1 MTTSWLYK
9 DLSQVSGAIR
19 AAIASTAYRIS
30 VYVSAVTVTTNN
42 DSYDVMLSVLGTK
55 IHAVNFQFRNAPY
68 HPREDYYFCIQV

>member
-1 MTTSWLYK
+1 MATPWLYK

-19 AAIASTAYRIS
+19 VAIAGTAYRIS
-30 VYVSAVTVTTNN
+30 AYVSGVTVTTNN
-42 DSYDVMLSVLGTK
+42 DSYDVMLSVLGTE